1 MTTRGT
7 PATRQELIRSYD
19 ILVGGIEE
27 EALDDE
33 ERAYGGIVRSAK
45 GKLVEQMAP
54 HIVRLA
60 WDECGGDPD
69 RLSIDDVR
77 TYPVPIQ
84 QAYVANLPE
93 DVRSYINARIES
105 HTYPARVDRHVFIDE
120 EFVMGIECKSY
131 AENAMLKRILIDFRL
146 LKSLHPDLICC
157 LLQLESMLGGDYSQ
171 PLAETHFGSPS
182 SHTLMSFFPEVE
194 LNVLTLLEGERNVRR
209 PIHQS
214 EYFKEMQ
221 PEILDN
227 VIDRL
232 AALMA
237 PFA

>member
-1 MTTRGT
+1 MTTHDT
-7 PATRQELIRSYD
+7 PATRQELIRSYNL
-19 ILVGGIEE
+19 LVGGIEE
-27 EALDDE
+27 EAQEDE
-33 ERAYGGIVRSAK
+33 ERALGGVVRAAK

-60 WDECGGDPD
+60 WSECGGDPD
-69 RLSIDDVR
+69 RLSIDNVR
-77 TYPVPIQ
+77 TYRVPIQ
-84 QAYVANLPE
+84 RAYVANLSK

-120 EFVMGIECKSY
+120 TFVMGIECKSY

-146 LKSLHPDLICC
+146 LKSLHNDLICC

-171 PLAETHFGSPS
+171 PLTERHFGSPS

-194 LNVLTLLEGERNVRR
+194 LNVPTLLEGERDVRQ
-209 PIHQS
+209 PIHQA

-221 PEILDN
+221 LDLLDI
-227 VIDRL
+227 VITRL
-232 AALMA
+232 AALLA